1 MGIVYCSKAR
11 VLLIVCW
18 NKYTQLTISLTWRI
32 FVLKG
37 ISLWSYLTSLV
48 QIGSVIAEIY
58 LLLLMFLS
66 CWCFLLLLS
75 LLVHCCC
82 YCCCWFQ
89 TPTFKV
95 RSKLSQCEVFLG
107 KNYIYAKIQY
117 NKFFQNLK
125 NFL

>member
-66 CWCFLLLLS
+66 C
-75 LLVHCCC
+75 
-82 YCCCWFQ
+82 
-89 TPTFKV
+89 
-95 RSKLSQCEVFLG
+95 
-107 KNYIYAKIQY
+107 
-117 NKFFQNLK
+117 
-125 NFL
+125 

>member
-48 QIGSVIAEIY
+48 QIGSEIAEIY

-66 CWCFLLLLS
+66 C
-75 LLVHCCC
+75 
-82 YCCCWFQ
+82 
-89 TPTFKV
+89 
-95 RSKLSQCEVFLG
+95 
-107 KNYIYAKIQY
+107 
-117 NKFFQNLK
+117 
-125 NFL
+125 

>member
-11 VLLIVCW
+11 DLLIVCW

-66 CWCFLLLLS
+66 C
-75 LLVHCCC
+75 
-82 YCCCWFQ
+82 
-89 TPTFKV
+89 
-95 RSKLSQCEVFLG
+95 
-107 KNYIYAKIQY
+107 
-117 NKFFQNLK
+117 
-125 NFL
+125 